1 MKLLFIHEVNWTTK
15 VKFEIHELP
24 ELLSKRGHEVHF
36 IDFAE
41 GVTRSGIRR
50 LFDLRSE
57 VIDHRSHT
65 IEGSLVRVI
74 TPGRVF
80 RPPFDR
86 LTATLTFVPCVI
98 KQLLREK
105 YDLIVLYAVP
115 TYGWQTVILSRLFG
129 VPVLYRGL
137 DVSHEL
143 RRTPFRRLILAAERM
158 VYRKCQWLSLNNEIL
173 REYCVMHGANPLRT
187 SVDYPGLDFN
197 QFEIRVDVKKRIE
210 FPLAAASM
218 SQVHR
223 EKTAIY
229 LGTLFRFSGLDRFIT
244 KMSESKINDLG
255 FRLLIVGDGEEIED
269 LMRQVNQLGLGEK
282 VKFVGRVSYE
292 DVPYWI
298 SQADIAIVPFI
309 PQLVTHN
316 ALPWKIVQY
325 LAVGVAVVSTRLRGT
340 ENTFPE
346 GTGVVYVETPEE
358 MVVKVQQLSL
368 DQEKR
373 NQLVHDGQR
382 HIRNRFDWGKNV
394 RVFEELLGSLV
405 VTRVNSK

>member
-1 MKLLFIHEVNWTTK
+1 
-15 VKFEIHELP
+15 
-24 ELLSKRGHEVHF
+24 
-36 IDFAE
+36 
-41 GVTRSGIRR
+41 
-50 LFDLRSE
+50 
-57 VIDHRSHT
+57 
-65 IEGSLVRVI
+65 
-74 TPGRVF
+74 
-80 RPPFDR
+80 
-86 LTATLTFVPCVI
+86 
-98 KQLLREK
+98 
-105 YDLIVLYAVP
+105 
-115 TYGWQTVILSRLFG
+115 
-129 VPVLYRGL
+129 
-137 DVSHEL
+137 
-143 RRTPFRRLILAAERM
+143 
-158 VYRKCQWLSLNNEIL
+158 
-173 REYCVMHGANPLRT
+173 
-187 SVDYPGLDFN
+187 
-197 QFEIRVDVKKRIE
+197 
-210 FPLAAASM
+210 
-218 SQVHR
+218 
-223 EKTAIY
+223 
-229 LGTLFRFSGLDRFIT
+229 
-244 KMSESKINDLG
+244 MSESKINDLG